1 MDKKFCPFQVGEPRY
16 MTILEQVVCMVW
28 LATTKTLKELR
39 QCQSLAEQ
47 QYSLARENNCGERTF
62 ENLEAMF
69 NNYSAAVAYQTFDD
83 DFWLAFIDTSS
94 RG

>member
-39 QCQSLAEQ
+39 QCQSIVEQ
-47 QYSLARENNCGERTF
+47 QWSSARRNNCGESTF
-62 ENLEAMF
+62 ENLEAMQHC
-69 NNYSAAVAYQTFDD
+69 YDAAVAYQQFDD